1 MLFEF
6 DPLAEQ
12 KAKLKVVGV
21 GGAGGNAINRMIST
35 NMEGVDFIVINT
47 DSQDLENN
55 AAEQKI
61 QIGSTLTKGLGAG
74 AQSTIGLEAMET
86 DREAVQT
93 LLEGADM
100 VFITAGMGGGT
111 GTGAAPVIAQIA
123 RELDILT
130 VGIVTL
136 PFNFEGP
143 KRMNRGLAGI
153 SEMRKTSDTL
163 LIIPNQK
170 LMSIVDKNTTLTAA
184 FHLADSILNQAA
196 KGISDLINVHG
207 MINLD
212 FADVETIMKN
222 MGEAI
227 MGTGVATGEER
238 AVLSAQQAIASP
250 LLDNASISGAQGI
263 LVNITGGKDLKL
275 FEVEEAVNKVR
286 AEVDSEAEVIIG
298 SITDSSL
305 EGKMRVSIVAT
316 SLDGI
321 SPEEKSVVSMVH
333 RIHNR
338 NSGYLNPA
346 INPKATNAANNDGS
360 LNSTPIYGANALKI
374 DQDLEKENVSVEQN
388 NISIQDDSLNE
399 ISLDSLDYI
408 ENTKQNNQEENQ
420 QQKDVFESESHE
432 EKEKTTPQLFS
443 EEEDVDSFKQEI
455 NSEKESESLIDK
467 DDEEDFEIPAF
478 LRKQKN

>member
-6 DPLAEQ
+6 DLAEQ

-47 DSQDLENN
+47 DAQDLENN

-111 GTGAAPVIAQIA
+111 GTGASPVIAQIA

-153 SEMRKTSDTL
+153 SEMRKTCDTL

-263 LVNITGGKDLKL
+263 LVNITGGKDLTL
-275 FEVEEAVNKVR
+275 HEVDEATSIIFEEAGNDANIIFGAVIDPKLEEEIQVTVIATGFNNHKYREDSDENPPITKAPQREVNRMLGEKINV
-286 AEVDSEAEVIIG
+286 
-298 SITDSSL
+298 SL
-305 EGKMRVSIVAT
+305 TEQKNIPKEMA
-316 SLDGI
+316 
-321 SPEEKSVVSMVH
+321 PEDERPKPNML
-333 RIHNR
+333 IDDD
-338 NSGYLNPA
+338 NPV
-346 INPKATNAANNDGS
+346 
-360 LNSTPIYGANALKI
+360 IYGNDI
-374 DQDLEKENVSVEQN
+374 
-388 NISIQDDSLNE
+388 
-399 ISLDSLDYI
+399 
-408 ENTKQNNQEENQ
+408 
-420 QQKDVFESESHE
+420 
-432 EKEKTTPQLFS
+432 
-443 EEEDVDSFKQEI
+443 
-455 NSEKESESLIDK
+455 
-467 DDEEDFEIPAF
+467 EIPAF
-478 LRKQKN
+478 IRRQHE

>member
-47 DSQDLENN
+47 DAQDLENN

-93 LLEGADM
+93 LLKGADM
-100 VFITAGMGGGT
+100 VFITAGMGGGP

-123 RELDILT
+123 RELNILT

-263 LVNITGGKDLKL
+263 LVNITGGKDLTL
-275 FEVEEAVNKVR
+275 HEVDEATSIIFEEAGNDANIIFGAVIDPKLKEEIQVTVIATGFNNHKYREDSDETPAPQREVNRMLGEKTNVSL
-286 AEVDSEAEVIIG
+286 SEQKNTPKEMA
-298 SITDSSL
+298 
-305 EGKMRVSIVAT
+305 
-316 SLDGI
+316 
-321 SPEEKSVVSMVH
+321 PEDEKPKPN
-333 RIHNR
+333 I
-338 NSGYLNPA
+338 LIDDDNPV
-346 INPKATNAANNDGS
+346 
-360 LNSTPIYGANALKI
+360 IYGNDI
-374 DQDLEKENVSVEQN
+374 
-388 NISIQDDSLNE
+388 
-399 ISLDSLDYI
+399 
-408 ENTKQNNQEENQ
+408 
-420 QQKDVFESESHE
+420 
-432 EKEKTTPQLFS
+432 
-443 EEEDVDSFKQEI
+443 
-455 NSEKESESLIDK
+455 
-467 DDEEDFEIPAF
+467 EIPAF
-478 LRKQKN
+478 IRRQHE